1 MMQAIIGFYL
11 GIAVCLL
18 KGGIE
23 DLVEGSKYQRRK
35 RDLEAAIAEHN
46 ENVRLFG
53 VYMST
58 EDAEK
63 EKAELNR
70 LKAELE
76 ELENDSE

>member
-1 MMQAIIGFYL
+1 MLQAIIGFYL

-18 KGGIE
+18 KGGVE
-23 DLVEGSKYQRRK
+23 DVVEGSRYLRK
-35 RDLEAAIAEHN
+35 KRELETAIAEHN
-46 ENVRLFG
+46 DNVRLFG

-76 ELENDSE
+76 ELEK